1 MRTAAILLTLAVPA
15 ACDAE
20 TGPPEAAENAPAA
33 MPATSPAPEAELPP
47 APPLWRPD
55 PATDRNAA
63 LLDGVPDD
71 PERGVPASLRGL
83 RVSAL
88 DDWSFRLWQETR
100 DWPRSRVRPFG
111 TGGGDRPPALS
122 REDFRTGSRECLER
136 LLETWEALDLL
147 HYGIYE
153 SVEEQK
159 RWYASLR
166 AKEAVYGVGAEAAAC
181 ERVLLQHALH
191 IARGQWQQVFDP
203 NPGREAIL
211 EEWAYFE
218 ADAKEYGWAYPDLT
232 ADPEAARRLELWLK
246 CDGWA

>member
-1 MRTAAILLTLAVPA
+1 MRTAAILLTLAVLA

-20 TGPPEAAENAPAA
+20 TGPPPEAAENAPAA

-83 RVSAL
+83 RVSVL
-88 DDWSFRLWQETR
+88 DDRSFRLWQQTR
-100 DWPRSRVRPFG
+100 DWPRSRVRPNG
-111 TGGGDRPPALS
+111 TGVGSRPPALS
-122 REDFRTGSRECLER
+122 REDFWMGSRKCLEL
-136 LLETWEALDLL
+136 LLELREASNLL
-147 HYGIYE
+147 ADGVYR
-153 SVEEQK
+153 SVEEQN

-166 AKEAVYGVGAEAAAC
+166 AKEAVYGVEAEEAAC
-181 ERVLLQHALH
+181 ERALLQHALDV
-191 IARGQWQQVFDP
+191 ARGQWQQVFDRSRD
-203 NPGREAIL
+203 RETIL
-211 EEWAYFE
+211 EEWADFE

-232 ADPEAARRLELWLK
+232 ADPEAAGRLELWLK
-246 CDGWA
+246 CDG